1 MDTWALHT
9 PLVSTQRYRVLGVA
23 ERGLNVDYINSSTIV
38 TISSYVSKDKKETG
52 KDALSINTFTIQA
65 VPNWDQVPYEWA
77 LSELVKRQPE
87 DFVPEIYYGYVNPYL
102 LDGGKIKN
110 DQA

>member
-1 MDTWALHT
+1 M
-9 PLVSTQRYRVLGVA
+9 
-23 ERGLNVDYINSSTIV
+23 DYINSCTIV

-52 KDALSINTFTIQA
+52 KEAWSINTFIIQ
-65 VPNWDQVPYEWA
+65 VVLNWDQVPYEWA